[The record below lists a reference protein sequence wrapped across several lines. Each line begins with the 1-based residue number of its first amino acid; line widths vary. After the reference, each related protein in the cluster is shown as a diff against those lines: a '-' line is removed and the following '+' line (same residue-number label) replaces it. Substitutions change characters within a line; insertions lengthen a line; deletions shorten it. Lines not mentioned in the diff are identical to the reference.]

1 MSAKPVA
8 DAKTYPAGTMFCSF
22 CGKAQYDVKKL
33 IAGPGILICNEC
45 VALCMKIMED
55 TPDPNPE
62 NIKNLATLPT
72 EDVLGMIKGYNT
84 AYSQVR
90 DRMQEAVDILRK
102 REVSWADIAAA
113 LGVSR
118 QAAWER
124 FS

>member
-1 MSAKPVA
+1 MTTTTKTHPV
-8 DAKTYPAGTMFCSF
+8 GTMFCSF
-22 CGKAQYDVKKL
+22 CGKPQYELKKL
-33 IAGPGILICNEC
+33 IAGPGVFICDEC
-45 VALCMKIMED
+45 VALCVKIVD
-55 TPDPNPE
+55 GSPDPDPNNPTDF
-62 NIKNLATLPT
+62 KNLSTLPT
-72 EDVLGMIKGYNT
+72 PDVLGMIKGYNT
-84 AYSQVR
+84 AYTQVR